1 LVIRILILKIVSYF
15 DIRASDLFIDET
27 AILNEFA
34 AIVYEIL
41 EKEV

>member
-1 LVIRILILKIVSYF
+1 LILKIVSYF
-15 DIRASDLFIDET
+15 DIRASDLFIDES